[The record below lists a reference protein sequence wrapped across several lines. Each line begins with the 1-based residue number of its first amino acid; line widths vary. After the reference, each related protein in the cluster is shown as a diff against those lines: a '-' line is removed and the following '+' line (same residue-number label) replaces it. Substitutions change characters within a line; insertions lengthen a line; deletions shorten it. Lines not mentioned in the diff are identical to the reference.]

1 MPSGPAAINQNES
14 VNSGFAV
21 DVFRPHPY
29 FTATDFFTNTARSN
43 LFAGIEVDAAVRD
56 SDAYLYRLGYRI
68 TLVGKVVFSPII
80 IE

>member
-1 MPSGPAAINQNES
+1 VSSIFNQDQS

-21 DVFRPHPY
+21 DVFRPHPF
-29 FTATDFFTNTARSN
+29 FTATDIFTNTPRNN
-43 LFAGIEVDAAVRD
+43 LFAGIQVDAAVRD

-68 TLVGKVVFSPII
+68 TLVGKIVFSPVI